1 MNKLA
6 ALFGLL
12 LAGAAASAQSG
23 GTDSGFSPYSVY
35 GIGDLHAQGSAW
47 NRTVGGA
54 GIATRNHRFVN
65 VLNPA
70 AVTAR
75 DSLAFMADV
84 GLSGRMSLYSEG
96 TAQSANYLVNI
107 NDFVLSFPIYRQSA
121 FMVGIRPFSDV
132 GYRLSY
138 HDMSTS
144 GPGNIAYTGNRTYTS
159 AGTGSIYE
167 LFIAGGVTLWNRLSL
182 GAEYIHYFGSLNKET
197 SVEFTTTS
205 FRSMF
210 QGDTL
215 QLRGSTAKFGLQY
228 EQPLSRN
235 LTLSF
240 GATYRLKARMKG
252 SAMDYTYGVI
262 SSDSQ
267 SLSGTT
273 RDLAG
278 KISFGDEIGIGLG
291 LRHTD
296 KWALAADYVRSDWRS
311 SGFDDLKGFAN
322 RGASVFSAGV
332 AQSFRGGFEITPN
345 RNDIRYYFKQC
356 TYRFGGYL
364 EQSYYQVDGKNV
376 NTAALTLGITLPVY
390 RWYNGITIGIEL
402 GQRGLGLPVK
412 ENFAAFS
419 IGFNLFDIW
428 FQKPRYQ

>member
-1 MNKLA
+1 MNKTA
-6 ALFGLL
+6 AFCVLL
-12 LAGAAASAQSG
+12 LLSVAAAAQSG
-23 GTDSGFSPYSVY
+23 GTYSGFSPYSIY
-35 GIGDLHAQGSAW
+35 GIGDLHAPGSAW
-47 NRTVGGA
+47 NRTMGGA

-75 DSLAFMADV
+75 DSLAFMADF

-121 FMVGIRPFSDV
+121 FMIGIRPFSDV

-138 HDMSTS
+138 NDMTTDGS
-144 GPGNIAYTGNRTYTS
+144 GNIAYTGARTYTS
-159 AGTGSIYE
+159 AGGGSIYQ
-167 LFIAGGVTLWNRLSL
+167 LFVSAGVTLWDRLSL
-182 GAEYIHYFGSLNKET
+182 GAEYIHYFGNLDKET
-197 SVEFTTTS
+197 SVEFATTS

-210 QGDTL
+210 KGDTL
-215 QLRGSTAKFGLQY
+215 QVRGSTAKFGLQY
-228 EQPLSRN
+228 EQKLSRN
-235 LTLSF
+235 LTLTA

-252 SAMDYTYGVI
+252 SAFDYTYGVI
-262 SSDSQ
+262 SSDTRSITRTERD
-267 SLSGTT
+267 LSG
-273 RDLAG
+273 L
-278 KISFGDEIGIGLG
+278 ISFGDEIGVGLA

-296 KWALAADYVRSDWRS
+296 RWSLAADWTRSDWSS
-311 SGFDDLKGFAN
+311 SGFDAVTGFAN
-322 RGASVFSAGV
+322 KGASVFSSSV

-364 EQSYYQVDGKNV
+364 EQSYYQVNGKNV

-390 RWYNGITIGIEL
+390 RWYNGITIGIEM
-402 GQRGLGLPVK
+402 GQRGIGLPVK

-419 IGFNLFDIW
+419 VGFNLFDIW
-428 FQKPRYQ
+428 FQKPQYQ